1 MLLINGSGKP
11 IRQLQLDLA
20 LHQLPAEHF
29 VFKYYKAHKRIDV
42 AQPGVDRCRL
52 HPPAVLGDVV
62 YKLYKAMYEI
72 SQCVQVLWVECICRE
87 QEQPV

>member
-1 MLLINGSGKP
+1 
-11 IRQLQLDLA
+11 
-20 LHQLPAEHF
+20 
-29 VFKYYKAHKRIDV
+29 
-42 AQPGVDRCRL
+42 
-52 HPPAVLGDVV
+52 AVLGDVV